1 MPKWS
6 VARSTG
12 TPRRASKRR
21 PLPSGARIVLVTAV
35 TLIGLTLVVLGGLG
49 VGLLGWLLIHGR
61 MPNVASKLLLIGSLK
76 AFGAAAVWGGW
87 TVVDVVRG
95 RIDAANRR
103 RRTGLWLLAAA
114 FLIWMLAAAVG

>member
-6 VARSTG
+6 VARSSG
-12 TPRRASKRR
+12 TPGRTPKRR
-21 PLPSGARIVLVTAV
+21 PLPSGARIVLVTVV
-35 TLIGLTLVVLGGLG
+35 TLTGLTLIVLGGLG
-49 VGLLGWLLIHGR
+49 VGLLGLLLIHGR
-61 MPNVASKLLLIGSLK
+61 MPNVVSKVLLIGSLE

-103 RRTGLWLLAAA
+103 RRIGLWLLAAA